1 MKILKSVIYVI
12 IIIAIALFVGYVV
25 YTARQ
30 I

>member
-12 IIIAIALFVGYVV
+12 IIIVIALLVGYVV

>member
-12 IIIAIALFVGYVV
+12 IIIAIALLVGYVV